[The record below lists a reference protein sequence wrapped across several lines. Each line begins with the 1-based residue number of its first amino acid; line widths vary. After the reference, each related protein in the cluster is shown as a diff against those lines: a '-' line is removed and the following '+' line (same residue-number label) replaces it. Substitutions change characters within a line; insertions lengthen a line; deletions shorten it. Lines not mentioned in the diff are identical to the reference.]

1 MFCAPLQH
9 KQGFTLIEV
18 LVVIAINT
26 LLMAVLISSIVQFY
40 KSHDTVSAQAAEI
53 DSARRGLLTWVRD
66 AREMTYAAD
75 GAFPLVKVLPNK
87 FGFYSDVDRDNA
99 VEYVE
104 YELIGTNLYKRIYN
118 PTGYPATYDF
128 TTPSE
133 TLILSIYV
141 QNLTQNQATFKYYN
155 DAGVELASSTAS
167 ISDISYIETRIIVNI
182 DPINHPGE
190 FMLHGSAAPRNLK
203 DNL

>member
-1 MFCAPLQH
+1 MFRENSQSE
-9 KQGFTLIEV
+9 KGFTLVEIV
-18 LVVIAINT
+18 VVIAINT
-26 LLMAVLISSIVQFY
+26 VLMLVITASIVQFY
-40 KSHDTVSAQAAEI
+40 KNNDSVSAQVYEI
-53 DSARRGLLTWVRD
+53 DSARRGLVTWVRD
-66 AREMTYAAD
+66 AREMTYAAN

-87 FGFYSDVDRDNA
+87 FGFYSDIDRDSA

-118 PTGYPATYDF
+118 PTGYPATYNF

-133 TLILSIYV
+133 TNILSIYV

-155 DAGVELASSTAS
+155 DSGVELASSTAS
-167 ISDISYIETRIIVNI
+167 ISDIRYIEARIIVNI
-182 DPINHPGE
+182 DPVNHPGE
-190 FMLHGSAAPRNLK
+190 FMLHGSATPRNLK